1 MILIEPLRTI
11 YYHNYLFMNYL
22 FMIIMFVIII
32 THQFCNMLLFFQ
44 KVMVQKDSV
53 NKIPLLPKYNIPIR
67 R

>member
-1 MILIEPLRTI
+1 
-11 YYHNYLFMNYL
+11 MNYL